1 VTTARRIVV
10 LVGKSLD
17 RTDHPHALRK
27 MKMFHQIRLLIAAS
41 VIALPV
47 EAFQPPTFRR
57 VSVFRAE
64 GEWTGEVVADGRIR
78 GCVITPVSET
88 DFTIQIDG
96 NEADLGN
103 FGAAVYK
110 KITSDAKTQRFQGF
124 RPGTIPPHLMPA
136 YKTFAMDEVAR
147 ETILEA
153 MQQNNIRPFS
163 TARSDMLIEQIYI
176 PEKKPKKGQ
185 VKGNKKKNDADSQPV
200 DDSPAVWMTFN
211 TMKEALTAGWE
222 VCLYSGAV
230 CIPIASY

>member
-1 VTTARRIVV
+1 
-10 LVGKSLD
+10 
-17 RTDHPHALRK
+17 
-27 MKMFHQIRLLIAAS
+27 MFHQIRLLLAAS
-41 VIALPV
+41 VVALPAL
-47 EAFQPPTFRR
+47 AFQPPSFRR
-57 VSVFRAE
+57 VSVLRAE

-88 DFTIQIDG
+88 EFTIQIDG

-153 MQQNNIRPFS
+153 MQQNDIRPFS
-163 TARSDMLIEQIYI
+163 TARSDMMIEKISI
-176 PEKKPKKGQ
+176 PEKPRKVQGKG
-185 VKGNKKKNDADSQPV
+185 KKKKNDADSQPV
-200 DDSPAVWMTFN
+200 DDTPAIWMTFD

-222 VCLYSGAV
+222 VCFYSGAV
-230 CIPIASY
+230 CISVASN